1 MSRENIE
8 IFYIERII
16 MDTIGKRIKYARSKI
31 SMSQE
36 VLAERVGLKQGTI
49 SDIERDKSNPSID
62 TLIRIRDVLD
72 VSIDWLLT
80 GEDNNISLENDTK
93 KILDMYKSLNEKD
106 KNKIEGIMEEKLKTP
121 AEHLIR
127 NRIPHR

>member
-106 KNKIEGIMEEKLKTP
+106 KNKIEGIMEEKLKDSSRTS
-121 AEHLIR
+121 HKK
-127 NRIPHR
+127 